1 MKRENLKG
9 QLKDAYAQFRDLGGL
24 SALRSGEWLLA
35 LVQRTLRDS
44 RAEWQAEATKL
55 GAFGPD
61 AAIRKLTHAA
71 ARRAALAGIVAAT
84 AVSVDEL
91 VALLTAGEGGVGLP
105 ANLAF
110 AVASIGAE
118 LFFLTRLQVKLVEQ
132 IGVIY
137 GRSSQLNSS
146 EDVVAA
152 FAIALGGLDTDV
164 ANGLAASP
172 ERARQYL
179 SENINQ
185 RLKQVA
191 RRLGMRLVRRSVVKA
206 AFPMASIAM
215 SASSNYKSTLAVA
228 DAARKYF
235 ARRD

>member
-1 MKRENLKG
+1 MRLSSGLCAIRGPNGKQRLRNLV
-9 QLKDAYAQFRDLGGL
+9 
-24 SALRSGEWLLA
+24 RSDP
-35 LVQRTLRDS
+35 TLRYAS
-44 RAEWQAEATKL
+44 SPMQ
-55 GAFGPD
+55 
-61 AAIRKLTHAA
+61 
-71 ARRAALAGIVAAT
+71 RRAALHSPESSLQQLYQWT
-84 AVSVDEL
+84 

-164 ANGLAASP
+164 ASGLAASP

-228 DAARKYF
+228 DAAKKYF